1 MAKKTTQRKRAS
13 TALKQQ
19 SAAQGQPQPQQ
30 QQPGSRWISAFDSN
44 DHSLALVRSGVHGN
58 VVRIVDVQTGAV
70 RSEYT
75 VTQGTKIRS
84 ISWSRAHQGSQAAV
98 VLGLQD
104 GSVHLYS
111 PARGSV
117 IKTFEGS
124 HQGAPVVDV
133 LYINSQVFSLDD
145 TGRMV
150 QWDVATGV
158 ATQTLRT
165 GVAGASRMLVSGD
178 AKRVVVASHKLEL
191 WDLGSQRCVQTWP
204 GHTSPVHSLLWAA
217 DETMLVSAAE
227 GDRNVHVWDA
237 SPQATNAAYAVLALD
252 CDAQYIDVSANGSI
266 LSIGADGALYA
277 WHQVAV
283 ARRRTPTQ
291 GSAKDAFG
299 YAPDGCLRMVAAN
312 EPDTT
317 IHLQIARF
325 SRVSGDEGKVLVVR
339 GTTQRLLFENL
350 ALTDEHGHF
359 VGSLVVERTPTE
371 NLVSAKPSAKDVAA
385 HVAYSEADAQIT
397 TPAAEAVRASQ
408 RAADDSAVSP
418 TLADRVRQLSVD
430 PASSSSAAAA
440 TASASASA
448 TAATSASAFLAQVGT
463 GKLSAGSLVRVLVQA
478 LHTADDK
485 LLDQVLNNSSRTKV
499 LRDTVL
505 GLPVVYVL
513 PLIQQLFLR
522 FHAKPSRANELLPWI
537 RTTLFTHSAYLTSLP
552 NLVPQLSGFYQGI
565 EARLESHQE
574 LLKLNGRLDLAYT
587 QIRAKSHFE
596 KERSRQEKDA
606 QRQNTMRP
614 INVYKEEEEDDQD
627 DLGRETEPPTPVWQ
641 AEESTDDEGMGA
653 ESADEKD
660 EEDQWSDESDEDSDA
675 EAAGKQASENEP
687 SGDEDDGSEDG
698 SEDEDGDVDLE
709 QYE

>member
-1 MAKKTTQRKRAS
+1 MARKTTQRKRS
-13 TALKQQ
+13 SLPGQQSNEHSKQQ
-19 SAAQGQPQPQQ
+19 KASQSQHQ
-30 QQPGSRWISAFDSN
+30 SSEKRWISAFDSN

-58 VVRIVDVQTGAV
+58 MVRIVDVQTGAV

-75 VTQGTKIRS
+75 VAQGTKIGS
-84 ISWSRAHQGSQAAV
+84 ISWGPAQGAQATV

-111 PARGSV
+111 PARGCV
-117 IKTFEGS
+117 IKTFDGA
-124 HQGAPVVDV
+124 HQGTAVVDV
-133 LYINSQVFSLDD
+133 SYTNNQVFSLDG
-145 TGRMV
+145 TGRVV
-150 QWDVATGV
+150 QWDVAAGA

-165 GVAGASRMLVSGD
+165 GISGASRLLVSGD

-204 GHTSPVHSLLWAA
+204 GHISAVHSLLWAA
-217 DETMLVSAAE
+217 DETMLVSAAQ

-237 SPQATNAAYAVLALD
+237 SPQATNVAYAVLSLD

-266 LSIGADGALYA
+266 LAIGADGALYA

-283 ARRRTPTQ
+283 ARRGKPTQ
-291 GSAKDAFG
+291 AAVKDAFG
-299 YAPDGCLRMVAAN
+299 YAPDGCLRMVSSNDA
-312 EPDTT
+312 DST
-317 IHLQIARF
+317 IHLQLARF

-350 ALTDEHGHF
+350 ALTDENGHF
-359 VGSLVVERTPTE
+359 VGSLVVERMPVE
-371 NLVSAKPSAKDVAA
+371 HLVSGKPSAKDVAA
-385 HVAYSEADAQIT
+385 YAKYSEVDAHIT
-397 TPAAEAVRASQ
+397 TPAAEAIRASQ
-408 RAADDSAVSP
+408 RVTDDAPLSP

-430 PASSSSAAAA
+430 PSSQAAPTAPAAAP
-440 TASASASA
+440 
-448 TAATSASAFLAQVGT
+448 TSAVSALVQVNS
-463 GKLSAGSLVRVLVQA
+463 GKMNAGSLVRVLVQA

-485 LLDQVLNNSSRTKV
+485 LLDQVLSNSSRTKIV
-499 LRDTVL
+499 RATVL

-522 FHAKPSRANELLPWI
+522 FHSTPSRASELLPWI
-537 RTTLFTHSAYLTSLP
+537 QATLFMHSAYLTSLP

-574 LLKLNGRLDLAYT
+574 LLKLSGRLELAYS

-596 KERSRQEKDA
+596 KERNRQEKDA

-614 INVYKEEEEDDQD
+614 INVYKEEEDDLD

-641 AEESTDDEGMGA
+641 AEESTDDEGINA
-653 ESADEKD
+653 DEADEKED
-660 EEDQWSDESDEDSDA
+660 EEDQWSDESEDKSDE
-675 EAAGKQASENEP
+675 EASPDKQVGDDEASSSEDDEE
-687 SGDEDDGSEDG
+687 GDED
-698 SEDEDGDVDLE
+698 EDEDGDVDLE
-709 QYE
+709 QYD